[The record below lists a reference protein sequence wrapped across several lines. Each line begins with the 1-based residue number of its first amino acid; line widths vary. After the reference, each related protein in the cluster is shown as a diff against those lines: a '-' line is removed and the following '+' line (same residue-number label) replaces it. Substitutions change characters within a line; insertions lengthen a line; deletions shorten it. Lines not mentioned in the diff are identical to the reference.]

1 MSDKTDSHYNPPR
14 IENNTEL
21 ELLANGIAEMYFIL
35 DNTGHILFINK
46 KAIETLG
53 YKEKKIL
60 HHSIE
65 EITEDFNL
73 QDFIKTF
80 STSRKGTKKEKKIT
94 FITSKRQKEEYST
107 KIIPKDD
114 NGQYHL
120 ICSTLQDITDSANT
134 FTIAFENSNEITFLA
149 HSKDLSI
156 FQYNEAFTNNM
167 NPQATQQQDFEI
179 SNFHFTTKKGELLE
193 DLLQKGKE
201 LKRESITFRDCKNEE
216 HLGIMSATAI
226 MLHGQVQYFV
236 SITDTTEQEQSY
248 KDLQISEKRYR
259 ELSED
264 LPEMIC
270 ELDPTGKLLYANK
283 HARDV
288 FGYSSSQID
297 SGFDIFEAIH
307 PDYREQAKKNFKK
320 ILTDGF
326 SHPNEYVATNK
337 SGENFPVLIYTNPI
351 FNRGRVTGIRTVL
364 MDITRRKEIELAME
378 KSLRQQ
384 EILSEVSLS
393 INTLDSFD
401 KNINNALEII
411 GKYTDVSRV
420 YIFENDS
427 SGEFTSNT
435 FEWCNA
441 TVAPQ
446 LEELQ
451 DIPYSIIPSWKKLLV
466 EEGIVFSQ
474 DIRLLPTDIR
484 AILEP
489 QGIQSIVVLPLYFQ
503 DKFKGFVGFDE
514 CTKNRHWSRTEIE
527 LLKTIS
533 HIIST
538 SFQRRIAEVELYKR
552 EKENRAII
560 ESIPDI
566 IFHFDHMG
574 TFLSYSSSNENDL
587 ILPSSGFLGKNL
599 SDVFPEEFATHMKVA
614 INECIS
620 NGQFSTEYKLNL
632 ADKENDYEAR
642 FIKINNNEVI
652 AIVRDVSQSKEY
664 EKQLRIALE
673 KAEQANLSKSVF
685 LANVSHE
692 IRTPLNAIMGFSEV
706 LIDKIEHPLYKS
718 QLRTIMSSGKTLLH
732 LINDILDLS
741 KIEAGKI
748 DIENEPMRLESVVH
762 EIKQVFYQKVK
773 AKNLVLET
781 AIDHDI
787 PAFLALD
794 EIRIHQILFNLVGNA
809 VKFTE
814 KGYIKIHVSGKSSLD
829 NNFINLTISITDT
842 GIGIPENQQEDIFN
856 SFTQQSGQSTR
867 KYGGTGLGLAI
878 TKRLVEKF
886 DGSVTVTS
894 RVGVGSTFTVYI
906 PDIEIVNEDHDHHNE
921 MDPEI
926 GNIRFE
932 PAQIMIVDDV
942 DYNITVLKNI
952 TSNEKFEYIT
962 ASSGE
967 KALEILQHETPD
979 IIFMDLRMTGITG
992 YQTTEILKKNPKFN
1006 HTPIIAFTASAMTT
1020 SLPQIKALFDG
1031 YLRKPV
1037 NKKQVFYFLKKH
1049 LDYSVVIEESQKK
1062 LSEQHDHMLSPECK
1076 AKLPQMIRRLE
1087 SESMP
1092 IWLQVKD
1099 ELIIFE
1105 IQKFVKQLKEIVDN
1119 YPCDI
1124 MKTYTTHLKES
1135 IDSFDVESI
1144 EKLLAQFPEEISTI
1158 KKIIKANNTSI
1169 ENTSIENTSINN
1181 TSINNS

>member
-1 MSDKTDSHYNPPR
+1 MPDKTDFHHNTLPFK
-14 IENNTEL
+14 ENKD
-21 ELLANGIAEMYFIL
+21 LLILADGISEMLFVL
-35 DNTGHILFINK
+35 DNNGHILFINK
-46 KAIETLG
+46 KATKILG
-53 YKEKKIL
+53 YKKEKIL
-60 HHSIE
+60 NRSIE
-65 EITEDFNL
+65 EITTNINLRDFL
-73 QDFIKTF
+73 KTL
-80 STSRKGTKKEKKIT
+80 STSRKGKEIEETLTFVSTTKK
-94 FITSKRQKEEYST
+94 KEPYST
-107 KIIPKDD
+107 KILFT
-114 NGQYHL
+114 NNEGHYFL
-120 ICSTLQDITDSANT
+120 ICSKSKKHTDSANS
-134 FTIAFENSNEITFLA
+134 FNIAFENSNEMTFLA
-149 HSKDLSI
+149 RSEDLII
-156 FQYNEAFTNNM
+156 FQYNEAFSNYIK
-167 NPQATQQQDFEI
+167 AEGSQQNDLKISDFQ
-179 SNFHFTTKKGELLE
+179 FTTKKGDLLE
-193 DLLQKGKE
+193 NLLQQGVQLKKE
-201 LKRESITFRDCKNEE
+201 HITFRDCKNEE
-216 HLGIMSATAI
+216 HLGILSATALS
-226 MLHGQVQYFV
+226 LHGQLQYFV
-236 SITDTTEQEQSY
+236 SINDTTEQEQSY
-248 KDLQISEKRYR
+248 RNLQLSEKRYR
-259 ELSED
+259 ELSEH

-270 ELDPTGKLLYANK
+270 ELDPTGKLIYANK
-283 HARDV
+283 HARDI
-288 FGYSSSQID
+288 FGYSPSHIE
-297 SGFDIFEAIH
+297 SGFDVFETIH

-337 SGENFPVLIYTNPI
+337 SGEHFPVIIYTNPI
-351 FNRGRVTGIRTVL
+351 FNRGRVIGIRSVL
-364 MDITRRKEIELAME
+364 MDITQRKEIELAME

-401 KNINNALEII
+401 KNIQNALEII
-411 GKYTDVSRV
+411 GKYTNVSRV
-420 YIFENDS
+420 YIFENES
-427 SGEFTSNT
+427 TGEFTRNT
-435 FEWCNA
+435 FEWCN
-441 TVAPQ
+441 TNVESQ
-446 LEELQ
+446 LNKLQ
-451 DIPYSIIPSWKKLLV
+451 NIPFSIIPSWKKLLI
-466 EEGIVFSQ
+466 EEGIIFSQ
-474 DIRLLPTDIR
+474 DIRLLPEDIR
-484 AILEP
+484 AILTP
-489 QGIQSIVVLPLYFQ
+489 QGIQSIVVLPLFFQ
-503 DKFKGFVGFDE
+503 DKFKGFIGFDE
-514 CTKNRHWSRTEIE
+514 CTKQRVWSRTEIE

-533 HIIST
+533 NIIST
-538 SFQRRIAEVELYKR
+538 SFQRRTAEISLYER

-566 IFHFDHMG
+566 IFHFDQRG

-587 ILPSSGFLGKNL
+587 ILPSSGFLGKNI
-599 SDVFPEEFATHMKVA
+599 SDVFPDEFATHMKVG

-620 NGQFSTEYKLNL
+620 TGTFSTEYKLDL

-642 FIKINNNEVI
+642 FIKMNNNEVM
-652 AIVRDVSQSKEY
+652 AIVRDVSQRKEY
-664 EKQLRIALE
+664 EKQLQIALE
-673 KAEQANLSKSVF
+673 KAEQANLSKSIF

-692 IRTPLNAIMGFSEV
+692 IRTPLNAILGFSEV

-748 DIENEPMRLESVVH
+748 EIENEPMRLDSVVH

-781 AIDHDI
+781 TIAPDV
-787 PAFLALD
+787 PSFLALD

-814 KGYIKIHVSGKSSLD
+814 KGYIRIDISGKSSLE
-829 NNFINLTISITDT
+829 NHFINLTITIKDT

-886 DGSVTVTS
+886 GGTITVKSTVGIGSE
-894 RVGVGSTFTVYI
+894 FTIYI
-906 PDIEIVNEDHDHHNE
+906 PDIEIVTDENDHHNE
-921 MDPEI
+921 MDHEV

-932 PAQIMIVDDV
+932 PATVMIVDDV
-942 DYNITVLKNI
+942 EYNITVLKNI
-952 TSNEKFEYIT
+952 TANENFEYIT

-967 KALEILQHETPD
+967 KALEILQHKTPD
-979 IIFMDLRMTGITG
+979 IIFMDLRMTGISG
-992 YQTTEILKKNPKFN
+992 YQTTEILKKNSKFN
-1006 HTPIIAFTASAMTT
+1006 NTPIIAFTASAMTT

-1049 LDYSVVIEESQKK
+1049 LDYSVVIEESEQK
-1062 LSEQHDHMLSPECK
+1062 LSEEQDKTLSPECK

-1092 IWLQVKD
+1092 TWLLVKD

-1105 IQKFVKQLKEIVDN
+1105 IQKFVKQLKDLVDN
-1119 YPCDI
+1119 YPCNI

-1158 KKIIKANNTSI
+1158 KKIIKAND
-1169 ENTSIENTSINN
+1169 